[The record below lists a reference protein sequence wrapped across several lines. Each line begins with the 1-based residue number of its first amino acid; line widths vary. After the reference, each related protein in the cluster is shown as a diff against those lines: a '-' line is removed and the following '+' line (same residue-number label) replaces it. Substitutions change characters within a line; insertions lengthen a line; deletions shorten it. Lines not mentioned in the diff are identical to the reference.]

1 VVVLVPEAT
10 AVAEEYLAGVQSDLA
25 AFGGV
30 DVGRIE
36 PLRKSKDFAI
46 AAFDAVAV
54 LLARR
59 YHAGELDYE
68 TADWIANAIDTDML
82 ELMIQLQPGA
92 STIDTP
98 QAWQEV
104 YDAFDAGE
112 FDHFGRSEDPVGE
125 FTNPEIEAFLA
136 RIDAQDRSPR

>member
-1 VVVLVPEAT
+1 MVLVPEAT

-98 QAWQEV
+98 KL
-104 YDAFDAGE
+104 
-112 FDHFGRSEDPVGE
+112 GRRCMMHSMLANLITSVDPKIRWG
-125 FTNPEIEAFLA
+125 N
-136 RIDAQDRSPR
+136 SPIQKLKLF